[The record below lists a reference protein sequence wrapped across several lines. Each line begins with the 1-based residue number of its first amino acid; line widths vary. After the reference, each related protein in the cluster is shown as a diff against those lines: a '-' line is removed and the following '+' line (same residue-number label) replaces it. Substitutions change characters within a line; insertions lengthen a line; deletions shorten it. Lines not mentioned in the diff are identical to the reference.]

1 MFCVL
6 VLFLRLKSFRK
17 KNKQVWNCSDILIR
31 LCYHW
36 SCYVLKFCLLLL
48 LFPAFCYLIEKDFYQ
63 SVKVWNYWTFIRSMI
78 MISVNYTSSSLTS
91 ATLKRKKNVDQS
103 NCMCLHCQ
111 CNDHDS
117 STCKYFIVVKWVS
130 FFWLAYG

>member
-6 VLFLRLKSFRK
+6 VLFLRSKYFRK
-17 KNKQVWNCSDILIR
+17 KTKQAWNCPDNLII

-36 SCYVLKFCLLLL
+36 SRDVLKFCILLL
-48 LFPAFCYLIEKDFYQ
+48 LFPAFCYLIENDFYQ

-78 MISVNYTSSSLTS
+78 MISFNYTSSSLIS
-91 ATLKRKKNVDQS
+91 ANLKRKKNVDQS

-117 STCKYFIVVKWVS
+117 SACKYFIVVKWVS

>member
-1 MFCVL
+1 MFGVL
-6 VLFLRLKSFRK
+6 VLFLHSKSFRK
-17 KNKQVWNCSDILIR
+17 KTKQAWNCPDNLII

-36 SCYVLKFCLLLL
+36 SRYVLKFCLLLL
-48 LFPAFCYLIEKDFYQ
+48 FFPAFCYLIENDFYQ

-78 MISVNYTSSSLTS
+78 MISVNYTSSSLIS
-91 ATLKRKKNVDQS
+91 ANLKRKKNVDQS

-117 STCKYFIVVKWVS
+117 SACKYFIVVKWVS